1 MQYAHP
7 VRMTRTSEPCCL
19 PQHVPVLG
27 CPALGGKRPRPQQPA
42 WRGRSAGFSSAP
54 EHVKQTR
61 ATEQGILPS
70 DSHPCV
76 GVHSLTLVHG
86 NHSCADTGRRR
97 ASLATS
103 SGQHGSG
110 LGTWSSVRVAN
121 RTQSSGELTAYPIVL
136 FSVPV
141 GLSDFSLLEVNEG

>member
-1 MQYAHP
+1 
-7 VRMTRTSEPCCL
+7 MTRTSEPCCL
-19 PQHVPVLG
+19 AQHVPVLG

-42 WRGRSAGFSSAP
+42 WRGAGFSSAP

-61 ATEQGILPS
+61 VTEQGTLPS

-86 NHSCADTGRRR
+86 NHSCADTRRRR

-103 SGQHGSG
+103 SR

-121 RTQSSGELTAYPIVL
+121 RTQCSGERTAYRIVL

-141 GLSDFSLLEVNEG
+141 GLSDFSLLEVNKG